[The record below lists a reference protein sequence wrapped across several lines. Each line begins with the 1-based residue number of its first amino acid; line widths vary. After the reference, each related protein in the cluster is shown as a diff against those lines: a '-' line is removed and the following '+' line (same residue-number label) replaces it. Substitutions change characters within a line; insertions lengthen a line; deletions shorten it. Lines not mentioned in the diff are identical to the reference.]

1 MAVFIRADEGDG
13 EALSAEATGTTDTM
27 QVGVGIHRHVEVEH
41 DVDLLDVDTTA
52 KELGGYEDTV
62 SELLETLVDLKSK
75 VQNAVKPPT
84 LIQIQ
89 NQYGKQ
95 VPSTYLSSRAILEC
109 MALEGI
115 AFLLR
120 TSLSFTA

>member
-1 MAVFIRADEGDG
+1 MAVFIRADKGDG
-13 EALSAEATGTTDTM
+13 EALSAEAAGTTDTM

-52 KELGGYEDTV
+52 KELSSYEDAV
-62 SELLETLVDLKSK
+62 SKLLETLVDLKSK

-89 NQYGKQ
+89 NPY
-95 VPSTYLSSRAILEC
+95 
-109 MALEGI
+109 
-115 AFLLR
+115 
-120 TSLSFTA
+120 